1 MTGTSGAL
9 TVSMPTPTDWDLV
22 DEASFESF
30 PASDPPAWG
39 SCHAAPSATTVAP
52 PPASTVDVM
61 PDVMPERPRRRA
73 RIVRWAVAGGIAL
86 CGLIALGTKLRR
98 R

>member
-1 MTGTSGAL
+1 
-9 TVSMPTPTDWDLV
+9 MPTPPDWDLV

-52 PPASTVDVM
+52 PASAIDAI
-61 PDVMPERPRRRA
+61 PERPRHRA

-86 CGLIALGTKLRR
+86 CGLILLGVRLRR

>member
-1 MTGTSGAL
+1 
-9 TVSMPTPTDWDLV
+9 MPTTSDWDLV
-22 DEASFESF
+22 DQASLESF

-39 SCHAAPSATTVAP
+39 SHHAAPSAETVALP
-52 PPASTVDVM
+52 TEPVLAT
-61 PDVMPERPRRRA
+61 PRRRA

-86 CGLIALGTKLRR
+86 CGLIALGMRLRR